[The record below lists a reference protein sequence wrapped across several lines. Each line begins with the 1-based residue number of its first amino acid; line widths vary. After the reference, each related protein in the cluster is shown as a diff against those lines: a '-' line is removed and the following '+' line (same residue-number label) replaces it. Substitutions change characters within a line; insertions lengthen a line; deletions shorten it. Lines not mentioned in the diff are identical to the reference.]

1 MCLVSSLHYN
11 FKLKNPVERIDLF
24 YWDLRIVFFPV
35 VMWSTMLPVAALAAV
50 VSGIPCEE
58 ARLKCAYR
66 EGCGTALKHYLV
78 GCSGVLQNA
87 EYFNHCPQ
95 VCFNSLI
102 VLVSTQEGKALM
114 EVSKNV

>member
-1 MCLVSSLHYN
+1 
-11 FKLKNPVERIDLF
+11 
-24 YWDLRIVFFPV
+24 
-35 VMWSTMLPVAALAAV
+35 MWSTMLPVAALAAV

-78 GCSGVLQNA
+78 GCSGVLQNT

-114 EVSKNV
+114 EVSSSESLYGQKKHHNLGTVIYASTTCVDHTITV